1 MKKISKFILA
11 GSLLTGYLEAL
22 EFGSMGNISS
32 SMGGAGVALRNS
44 QWALYYNP
52 ALLGIDRK
60 SRFAYSFGVN
70 VRETNLLSLAN
81 VKIDD
86 VENISVG
93 GDSSSAIGGAI
104 LAGASGISS
113 YSGNEEIFKQL
124 GDIKTLLGNAVG
136 GVQGT
141 QISNSASIDD
151 AIKEFKAATLTN
163 GSLNSNGYK
172 AFDYLQGQMLDA
184 IDKSGTNAGVL
195 KNIVKNLTPSQVN
208 GIADLVQKGESGNVS
223 ASDIL
228 SALGSVKLSADA
240 NTENLIKSVNTVKNA
255 LDKNDLSINTQN
267 GLVAQ
272 IGGKGVDGR
281 GAIAFGV
288 FGSAF
293 VSASASFDPSHNQI
307 ITQTDGSY
315 IKVDVNNDSVSLSNS
330 SKADYDNYSI
340 LSDNAQHQLHVTGLT
355 LGEIPVGYG
364 QAFSTPVGDFSIGF
378 VAKYIFA
385 LGQSIN
391 KTGSF
396 TSLSDGY
403 NGNDFGL
410 SGPQNTFGIDI
421 GGLYQYKGF
430 ALGLVAKDINSP
442 SISVNDN
449 QKIILDR
456 QVRAGISYEWRFLS
470 LAMDM
475 DLKPNNTL
483 SYLSP
488 KNQMIGGGVMFDFK
502 YVDLRLGSMYD
513 MRSQAGE
520 GVIFTGG
527 INILGFLDL
536 AVQSNIKLTDVSGTK
551 IPSYLSVKFGGGFS
565 W

>member
-11 GSLLTGYLEAL
+11 SSLLTGSLEAL

-52 ALLGIDRK
+52 ALLGVDTK

-86 VENISVG
+86 IENISVG
-93 GDSSSAIGGAI
+93 GDSNSAIGGAI
-104 LAGASGISS
+104 FAGASGVSS
-113 YSGNEEIFKQL
+113 SSGNEEIFKQL

-136 GVQGT
+136 GTQGT

-151 AIKEFKAATLTN
+151 AIKQFKATTLTN
-163 GSLNSNGYK
+163 GSLNSDGYK
-172 AFDYLQGQMLDA
+172 AFDYLQAQMLDA
-184 IDKSGTNAGVL
+184 IDKSGTDAGVL

-228 SALGSVKLSADA
+228 SVLGSVKLSADA
-240 NTENLIKSVNTVKNA
+240 NTENLIKSVNTIKNA
-255 LDKNDLSINTQN
+255 LDKNDLSVNTQN

-293 VSASASFDPSHNQI
+293 ISASASFDPSHNQI

-315 IKVDVNNDSVSLSNS
+315 IKVDVNSDNVTLSNS
-330 SKADYDNYSI
+330 TKADYDNYSI
-340 LSDNAQHQLHVTGLT
+340 LSDNAQHQLHIAGLA

-391 KTGSF
+391 KTASF
-396 TSLSDGY
+396 KSISDGY
-403 NGNDFGL
+403 DGEFG
-410 SGPQNTFGIDI
+410 SSSPQNTFGIDI

-449 QKIILDR
+449 QKIILDP
-456 QVRAGISYEWRFLS
+456 QVRAGLSYEWRFLS

-520 GVIFTGG
+520 GVILTGG

-536 AVQSNIKLTDVSGTK
+536 AIQSNTKLTDVSGTR
-551 IPSYLSVKFGGGFS
+551 IPSYLSVKIGGGFS

>member
-11 GSLLTGYLEAL
+11 SSLLTGSLEAL

-52 ALLGIDRK
+52 ALLGVDTK

-70 VRETNLLSLAN
+70 IRETNLLSLAN

-86 VENISVG
+86 IENISVG
-93 GDSSSAIGGAI
+93 GDSNSAIGGAI
-104 LAGASGISS
+104 FAGASGISS
-113 YSGNEEIFKQL
+113 SSGNEEIFKQL

-136 GVQGT
+136 GTQGT

-151 AIKEFKAATLTN
+151 AIKQFKATTLTN
-163 GSLNSNGYK
+163 GSLNSDGYK
-172 AFDYLQGQMLDA
+172 AFDYLQAQMLDA
-184 IDKSGTNAGVL
+184 IDKSGTDAGVL

-228 SALGSVKLSADA
+228 SVLGSVKLSADA
-240 NTENLIKSVNTVKNA
+240 NTENLIKSVNTIKNA
-255 LDKNDLSINTQN
+255 LDKNDLSVNTQN

-293 VSASASFDPSHNQI
+293 ISASASFDPSHNQI
-307 ITQTDGSY
+307 ITQTDGNY
-315 IKVDVNNDSVSLSNS
+315 IKVDVNSDNVTLSNS
-330 SKADYDNYSI
+330 TKADYDNYSI
-340 LSDNAQHQLHVTGLT
+340 LSDNAQHQLHIAGLA

-391 KTGSF
+391 KTASF
-396 TSLSDGY
+396 KSISDGY
-403 NGNDFGL
+403 DGEFG
-410 SGPQNTFGIDI
+410 SSSPQNTFGIDI

-449 QKIILDR
+449 QKIILDP
-456 QVRAGISYEWRFLS
+456 QVRAGLSYEWRFLS

-520 GVIFTGG
+520 GVILTGG

-536 AVQSNIKLTDVSGTK
+536 AIQSNTKLTNVSGTR
-551 IPSYLSVKFGGGFS
+551 IPSYLSVKIGGGFS